1 MRLIRALIL
10 LPFEIIYS
18 FVLKCANIQ
27 SVLCL
32 GCETVNASDSSK
44 GIEKLIRSD
53 LVNFGGYSAATSPE
67 TLEGKVEVPVE
78 SIIKLDA
85 NENPY
90 GCSPR
95 VSQALATYPHLNIYP
110 DDGQTGLRKLLEGY
124 TGVDARHIVA
134 SGGSNQLIDL
144 ILRLLIN
151 KGDEVINCV
160 PTFAIYGFSAQL
172 CGGTLV
178 EVPRSEDFIVNV
190 SAVKAAISK
199 KTKIIFLTNPNNPT
213 GTIISQQDILEILAT
228 GVPVLVDEAY
238 YEFSGQTVAPL
249 VSQYQNLMVLRTF
262 SKWAGLAGLRVGYGL
277 FPPKIADY
285 LLRIKIPYNV
295 NVAALVAVQE
305 SLKDIDY
312 LMDRVKAIITERERL
327 LDELKK
333 FEWLKPFPSQANFVL
348 CSVLKGKASQLHRK
362 LQDKG
367 ILVRYFDQP
376 LLRDYI
382 RISAGKPEHTNALIK
397 ALREIGG

>member
-1 MRLIRALIL
+1 MS
-10 LPFEIIYS
+10 E
-18 FVLKCANIQ
+18 NM
-27 SVLCL
+27 
-32 GCETVNASDSSK
+32 
-44 GIEKLIRSD
+44 GIEKFIRPD
-53 LVNFGGYSAATSPE
+53 LASFGGYAAGTSPE
-67 TLEGKVEVPVE
+67 TLEGKIEVPIE

-95 VSQALATYPHLNIYP
+95 VNQALAAYPSLNIYP
-110 DDGQTGLRKLLEGY
+110 DDGQTRLRRLLEVY
-124 TGVDARHIVA
+124 TGVDAKHIVA
-134 SGGSNQLIDL
+134 GSGSNQLIDL
-144 ILRLLIN
+144 VLRLFIS

-160 PTFAIYGFSAQL
+160 PTFGIYRFSTEL

-178 EVPRSEDFIVNV
+178 EVPRYKNFAVNV
-190 SAVKAAISK
+190 GAIKAAISK
-199 KTKIIFLTNPNNPT
+199 KTKIIFLANPNNPT
-213 GTIISQQDILEILAT
+213 GTITPRQDIQEILDT
-228 GVPVLVDEAY
+228 GLPVLVDEAY

-249 VSQYQNLMVLRTF
+249 VSQYANLMVLRTF

-305 SLKDIDY
+305 SMKDIDY
-312 LMDRVKAIITERERL
+312 LMGMVKAIIGERERL
-327 LDELKK
+327 WEELKK
-333 FEWLKPFPSQANFVL
+333 LKWLKPFSSQANFILCLVL
-348 CSVLKGKASQLHRK
+348 DGEATELRQK

-376 LLRDYI
+376 LLRNYI
-382 RISAGKPEHTNALIK
+382 RISVGKPEHTDALIK
-397 ALREIGG
+397 ALKEIGY